1 MTLRL
6 VVGAA
11 TDVGR
16 VRGHNEDG
24 YLVDDQLGLV
34 AVADGMGGHQ
44 AGEVASATALEAL
57 RAAVGSGAGVRD
69 AVNSA
74 NDAVYE
80 KSTTDERLR
89 GMGTTLTAGTLA
101 AGGTLLLGHV
111 GDSRAYVFHDHE
123 LRRVTTDHS
132 LVEELIQAGELTEV
146 EAEGDPRR
154 SMITRALGIEPAVD
168 VDLYP
173 VQVSSGDRLL
183 LCSDGLTGMVTE
195 GEITDVLSSELDPAT
210 AARRL
215 VETANQAGGIDN
227 VTALVV
233 DVVDDEDAT
242 ASLPAVP
249 PAPAEEPP
257 AVEPAPPAGRVP
269 LRQRRWFR
277 ILRWALPILL
287 VVGVGLGVVAW
298 YARNTYYVGSDLGNV
313 AIFRGRQGG
322 VLIWH
327 PTLEQRTNVL
337 VNDLPPQQ
345 RQQVKGGHGQFSSL
359 GDARAYVRQLG
370 RRAVQHPTPTSPTTA
385 APPTT

>member
-1 MTLRL
+1 
-6 VVGAA
+6 
-11 TDVGR
+11 
-16 VRGHNEDG
+16 
-24 YLVDDQLGLV
+24 
-34 AVADGMGGHQ
+34 
-44 AGEVASATALEAL
+44 
-57 RAAVGSGAGVRD
+57 
-69 AVNSA
+69 
-74 NDAVYE
+74 
-80 KSTTDERLR
+80 
-89 GMGTTLTAGTLA
+89 
-101 AGGTLLLGHV
+101 
-111 GDSRAYVFHDHE
+111 
-123 LRRVTTDHS
+123 
-132 LVEELIQAGELTEV
+132 
-146 EAEGDPRR
+146 
-154 SMITRALGIEPAVD
+154 
-168 VDLYP
+168 
-173 VQVSSGDRLL
+173 VSSGDRLL

-195 GEITDVLSSELDPAT
+195 GEITDVLSSELDPAA

-242 ASLPAVP
+242 ASLPAVQ

-322 VLIWH
+322 VLIWN

-359 GDARAYVRQLG
+359 GDARAYVRQLR
-370 RRAVQHPTPTSPTTA
+370 RRAVQHPTPTTA